1 MHPLT
6 PRLSS
11 GAYYTPSRPAACCT
25 APSARALALFEQ
37 LNAAQLNSYLSGLV
51 IGEEIRA
58 QRPADTA
65 APLVLVGSAGLTSRY
80 SHALDLLGIPSR
92 SLGAE
97 ATWAGLHALAQVL

>member
-1 MHPLT
+1 M
-6 PRLSS
+6 
-11 GAYYTPSRPAACCT
+11 
-25 APSARALALFEQ
+25 
-37 LNAAQLNSYLSGLV
+37 